1 MTSERITA
9 ERWLAMLQK
18 TSLQWN
24 AVSSVSDALDTVLGD
39 GDHGSALAKGF
50 EGAIENLYLEMTVSE
65 MFITTA
71 TQLMNRM
78 GGAAGALFGSFFLGF
93 AMNLHGETSLSSD
106 QFVTA
111 CLSGLSNVKRRS
123 RANLGDKTMLD
134 ALEPAVYSLETSIK
148 AGNPVSIALQQAAKT
163 AKEGAEATIPMTA
176 KHGRAKFLGLRSYG
190 HMDAG
195 AHSVAVLFEAWSK
208 CWDSFH
214 E

>member
-1 MTSERITA
+1 
-9 ERWLAMLQK
+9 MLQK
-18 TSLQWN
+18 TSSQWK
-24 AVSSVSDALDTVLGD
+24 AVSSVSDALDAVLGD

-50 EGAIENLYLEMTVSE
+50 EGATESLHAEMKVSE

-71 TQLMNRM
+71 MQLMNGM

-93 AMNLHGETSLSSD
+93 AMNIRGESSLSSD
-106 QFVTA
+106 QLANA

-134 ALEPAVYSLETSIK
+134 ALEPAVYSLETCVK
-148 AGNPVSIALQQAAKT
+148 AGNPLSISLQEAAK
-163 AKEGAEATIPMTA
+163 AAIEGAEATIPMIA

-195 AHSVAVLFEAWSK
+195 AHSVAVLFQAWSK